1 VTPREIRIEDY
12 DYSLPENRIPHQPLP
27 DRASSKLLVCQSG
40 AISDHVFRNL
50 PSLLRSGDRI
60 FLNETRVIPARLIFY
75 RESGARIEV
84 FCLEPFQSEYQ
95 QVMESRDSVR
105 WTCLVGGA
113 KKWKE
118 RELRMVLPGGN
129 GDEEIVLSA
138 EREGDLGDGQFV
150 IRFSWSGTDCAFS
163 EVLERAGR
171 IPLPPYFNREPDIA
185 DSERYQ
191 TVFAR
196 YSGSVAAPTAG
207 LHFTPEVLSELA
219 DKEVEIKKLVLHVGA
234 GTFKPVSAEL
244 LRDHQMHGE
253 WFDVSREVLAD
264 LTRNAEGRRI
274 AVGTTS
280 MRTLE
285 SLYWIGVKASL
296 GQLGDVALLG
306 QWEAYEL
313 PADLTWQQ
321 SVTALLQWMDERQM
335 HSLRG
340 NTSLLIGPGYEF
352 KGCDSLITNFHM
364 PKSTLLV
371 LVSALIGEQ
380 WRAVYDHALSHDY
393 RFLSYGDSSLL
404 IP

>member
-1 VTPREIRIEDY
+1 MTPSEIRIEDY
-12 DYSLPENRIPHQPLP
+12 DYSLPEDRIPHQPLP
-27 DRASSKLLVCQSG
+27 ERASSKLLVCQAG
-40 AISDHVFRNL
+40 AISDRVFRDL
-50 PSLLRSGDRI
+50 PSLLQSGDRI
-60 FLNETRVIPARLIFY
+60 FLNETRVIPARLIFF
-75 RESGARIEV
+75 RESGARIEI
-84 FCLEPFQSEYQ
+84 FCLEPYQSEYQ
-95 QVMESRDSVR
+95 QVMESRNSVR

-118 RELRMVLPGGN
+118 RYLKMVLSGVN
-129 GDEEIVLSA
+129 EDHELVLSA
-138 EREGDLGDGQFV
+138 EREADLGDGQFV
-150 IRFSWSGTDCAFS
+150 IRFSWSGFSCAFS

-171 IPLPPYFNREPDIA
+171 IPLPPYFHREPDIA
-185 DSERYQ
+185 DSDRYQ
-191 TVFAR
+191 TVFAKF
-196 YSGSVAAPTAG
+196 SGSVAAPTAG

-219 DKEVEIKKLVLHVGA
+219 DKGVEIKKLVLHVGA
-234 GTFKPVSAEL
+234 GTFKPVSAGL
-244 LRDHQMHGE
+244 LRDHLMHGE
-253 WFDVSREVLAD
+253 WFNVSREVLID
-264 LTRNAEGRRI
+264 LTRKSQGRRI

-296 GQLGDVALLG
+296 GQLGDMALLG

-313 PADLTWQQ
+313 PSDMTWEQ
-321 SVTALLQWMDERQM
+321 SVSALLQWMDGHQM

-352 KGCDSLITNFHM
+352 KGCDALITNFHM

-371 LVSALIGEQ
+371 LVSALIGGQ

>member
-1 VTPREIRIEDY
+1 VSPREIKIEDY
-12 DYSLPENRIPHQPLP
+12 DYSLPEDRIPHQPLP

-40 AISDHVFRNL
+40 TIFDNVFRNL
-50 PSLLRSGDRI
+50 PALLSGGDRI

-84 FCLEPFQSEYQ
+84 FCLEPYQSEYQ
-95 QVMESRDSVR
+95 QVMESCDSVR

-118 RELRMVLPGGN
+118 RHLKMVLPGEN
-129 GDEEIVLSA
+129 KDKEILLSV
-138 EREGDLGDGQFV
+138 EREGELGDGQFV
-150 IRFSWSGTDCAFS
+150 IRFSWSGSPCAFS

-171 IPLPPYFNREPDIA
+171 IPLPPYFHREPDIA

-191 TVFAR
+191 TVFAK

-219 DKEVEIKKLVLHVGA
+219 DKGVEIKKLVLHVGA

-244 LRDHQMHGE
+244 LRDHPMHGE
-253 WFDVSREVLAD
+253 WFDVSREVLVD
-264 LTRNAEGRRI
+264 FTHTTQGRRI

-296 GQLGDVALLG
+296 RQLGDVALLG

-313 PADLTWQQ
+313 PAHLTWQQ
-321 SVTALLQWMDERQM
+321 SVTALLEWMDAHQM

-352 KGCDSLITNFHM
+352 KGCDALITNFHM

-371 LVSALIGEQ
+371 LVSALIGER
-380 WRAVYDHALSHDY
+380 WRAVYDHALSHGY

>member
-1 VTPREIRIEDY
+1 
-12 DYSLPENRIPHQPLP
+12 
-27 DRASSKLLVCQSG
+27 
-40 AISDHVFRNL
+40 
-50 PSLLRSGDRI
+50 
-60 FLNETRVIPARLIFY
+60 
-75 RESGARIEV
+75 
-84 FCLEPFQSEYQ
+84 
-95 QVMESRDSVR
+95 
-105 WTCLVGGA
+105 
-113 KKWKE
+113 
-118 RELRMVLPGGN
+118 
-129 GDEEIVLSA
+129 
-138 EREGDLGDGQFV
+138 
-150 IRFSWSGTDCAFS
+150 
-163 EVLERAGR
+163 
-171 IPLPPYFNREPDIA
+171 
-185 DSERYQ
+185 
-191 TVFAR
+191 
-196 YSGSVAAPTAG
+196 
-207 LHFTPEVLSELA
+207 VLSELA

>member
-1 VTPREIRIEDY
+1 MTPREIRIEDY
-12 DYSLPENRIPHQPLP
+12 DYSLPEDRIPHQPLP
-27 DRASSKLLVCQSG
+27 DRASSKLLVCQAGS
-40 AISDHVFRNL
+40 ITDNVFRNL
-50 PSLLRSGDRI
+50 PALLRGGDRI
-60 FLNETRVIPARLIFY
+60 FLNETRVIPARLIFF
-75 RESGARIEV
+75 RESGARIEI
-84 FCLEPFQSEYQ
+84 FCLEPYQSEYQ
-95 QVMESRDSVR
+95 QVMESHDSVR
-105 WTCLVGGA
+105 WICLVGGA

-118 RELRMVLPGGN
+118 HHLKMVLCGAN
-129 GDEEIVLSA
+129 EDHELVLSV
-138 EREGDLGDGQFV
+138 EREADLGDGQFV
-150 IRFSWSGTDCAFS
+150 VRFSWSGFSCAFS

-171 IPLPPYFNREPDIA
+171 IPLPPYLNREPDIA
-185 DSERYQ
+185 DSDRYQ
-191 TVFAR
+191 TVFAK

-219 DKEVEIKKLVLHVGA
+219 DKGVEIKKLVLHVGA
-234 GTFKPVSAEL
+234 GTFKPVSAGL
-244 LRDHQMHGE
+244 LRDHLMHGE
-253 WFDVSREVLAD
+253 WFNVSREVLID
-264 LTRNAEGRRI
+264 FTRNTQGRRI

-296 GQLGDVALLG
+296 GQLGDAALLG
-306 QWEAYEL
+306 QWEAYDL
-313 PADLTWQQ
+313 PSHMTWQQ
-321 SVTALLQWMDERQM
+321 SVSALLEWMDAHQM

-352 KGCDSLITNFHM
+352 KGCDALITNFHM

-380 WRAVYDHALSHDY
+380 WRAVYDHALSHGY